1 VVCPPMS
8 AYGPKRTSLVA
19 PHMSAFGGKAD
30 KKLNHAEF
38 STWCAGRWRTA
49 SAGIESYRGWARLT
63 EGDMETSF
71 LLFVAI
77 IVLAVV
83 YIYAVRFGKR
93 RREATEPDAPEHGI
107 DVQAR
112 RGSFDDVS

>member
-1 VVCPPMS
+1 
-8 AYGPKRTSLVA
+8 
-19 PHMSAFGGKAD
+19 
-30 KKLNHAEF
+30 
-38 STWCAGRWRTA
+38 
-49 SAGIESYRGWARLT
+49 
-63 EGDMETSF
+63 METSF